1 MYQHGRLRLGQVCE
15 ACLVDRLLAVAD
27 GPGGALGLLVHGTV
41 HGQRGVAQRVVVV
54 AADRSRLVDGELE
67 EVVAVGLLPLD
78 HGEDAERQPF
88 LVLGGLG
95 LLAGVGDGDGLLGV
109 FLLGADRVAVDV
121 DGIPFVDDVGAV
133 VVVDRLGGIAAVAGA
148 RRPGGGPPDG
158 CRGGPGSRTPD
169 ARISA
174 PPGAVEAVVMAE
186 VAAYEVS
193 LIDERLTVDGDGG
206 VPASDGA
213 RPGDRPESTRP
224 RRVARQAAGSPDPA
238 DPADAADASNAARSS
253 RSAN

>member
-1 MYQHGRLRLGQVCE
+1 MHQHGRLRLGQVCE
-15 ACLVDRLLAVAD
+15 TCLVDRLLAVAD

-41 HGQRGVAQRVVVV
+41 NGHCSVAQRVVVV
-54 AADRSRLVDGELE
+54 AADRSRLVDSELE
-67 EVVAVGLLPLD
+67 EVVAVDLLPLD

-95 LLAGVGDGDGLLGV
+95 LLAGIGDSHGLLRV
-109 FLLGADRVAVDV
+109 FLLGTDRVAVDV
-121 DGIPFVDDVGAV
+121 DGIAFVDDVGAI

-148 RRPGGGPPDG
+148 RGPGGGRPDG
-158 CRGGPGSRTPD
+158 CRSGPGSRTPD

-193 LIDERLTVDGDGG
+193 LVDERLPIDGDGG
-206 VPASDGA
+206 VPAGDGA
-213 RPGDRPESTRP
+213 RPGDRPEAAHA
-224 RRVARQAAGSPDPA
+224 RRVTWQAAGSPDPA
-238 DPADAADASNAARSS
+238 DATDAARSP
-253 RSAN
+253 